1 MPAYFHLLL
10 TVFAVVA
17 VLLWPSCRRDVGLRK
32 IVALE
37 EEPRAA

>member
-1 MPAYFHLLL
+1 MPALLSSSADG
-10 TVFAVVA
+10 FAVA
-17 VLLWPSCRRDVGLRK
+17 AALLWPPCWRDVGLRK